1 MITLTEMTDHTK
13 EHSQGKAFY
22 LHAIKQL
29 ESNKPQL
36 HSQTKV
42 PHIKIFP
49 FVYVCTYAVRR
60 RVFGRPL
67 TSRHP
72 HHTGCHRQS
81 GGLTLPSHTHSSVT
95 RHSPHT
101 GTYVCTYVRT
111 YIHWYDTKP
120 FALTEQ
126 CSVYVHHH
134 HSSQLWQHHW
144 HGLTFSCAL
153 LLILSHS
160 SF

>member
-1 MITLTEMTDHTK
+1 MQLNNWNQTNHSSIHKQKFHTSK
-13 EHSQGKAFY
+13 YFHLCVSVRMLFKGEC
-22 LHAIKQL
+22 L
-29 ESNKPQL
+29 EGL
-36 HSQTKV
+36 
-42 PHIKIFP
+42 
-49 FVYVCTYAVRR
+49 
-60 RVFGRPL
+60 
-67 TSRHP
+67 RHQDI
-72 HHTGCHRQS
+72 HTTPDGIDRQS